1 MKPLRASLLFTAA
14 MALLSS
20 NPAVQASPDTPG
32 PCSQRLEQ
40 LGYARAKL
48 KSNRTNTA
56 LYEAYRGRD
65 EVKLMVDQKT
75 CRIQQ
80 TWLDD

>member
-32 PCSQRLEQ
+32 PCSQRLMQ
-40 LGYARAKL
+40 LGYSRPEL
-48 KSNRTNTA
+48 KDSRTTSS

-65 EVKLMVDQKT
+65 EVKLLLDNKT
-75 CRIQQ
+75 CRIQK
-80 TWLDD
+80 TWLDN